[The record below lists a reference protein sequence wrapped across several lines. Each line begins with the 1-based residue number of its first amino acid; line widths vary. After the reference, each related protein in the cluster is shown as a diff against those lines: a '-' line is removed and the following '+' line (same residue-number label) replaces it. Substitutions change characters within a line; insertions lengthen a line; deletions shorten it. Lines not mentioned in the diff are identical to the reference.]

1 MAFGVDWFDVED
13 EESLLFC
20 GGGVVEECL
29 LSGVVFPSASSV
41 LKPFNII
48 SVNASAANVGLSML
62 VSAVVQL
69 LLLRRE
75 LALLLETEVSLERE
89 GMEKVSLVGAG
100 VKPVPSYPSSM
111 LLFLLVVDVVAPVL
125 LVVLDL
131 RAFAPYVVEEGK

>member
-1 MAFGVDWFDVED
+1 MDVED

-20 GGGVVEECL
+20 GGGVVAENL
-29 LSGVVFPSASSV
+29 SSGVAFPSASSV
-41 LKPFNII
+41 LKPFIII
-48 SVNASAANVGLSML
+48 SVNASAANVGLGML

-69 LLLRRE
+69 RRE
-75 LALLLETEVSLERE
+75 LALVLETEVSLDRE
-89 GMEKVSLVGAG
+89 GMEKVSLVGVG
-100 VKPVPSYPSSM
+100 VRPVPSYPSSM